1 MHVLGPGI
9 SPLCRSRPWSI
20 CCWSIVLVG
29 VQLSLAWGEQ
39 GSATTPR
46 PPVSGDI
53 HPGASHVFI
62 HVGKTG
68 LGHEHAVIGQLQYG
82 QLQLSQ
88 PNGAGVLVFDMT
100 SFQADTDDARRY
112 LGFDGQTDAST
123 QEQVNANMLGESVL
137 DVKRYPTATF
147 KVATIQQLPK
157 RDEKGRVQYSLK
169 GDFTLHGV
177 TKPIEVVANMEPKDK
192 WFHVRGSFAC
202 LQSDYGITPFSK
214 GFGVIGV
221 ADKLTIYADFWVVP

>member
-1 MHVLGPGI
+1 MHVHGPG
-9 SPLCRSRPWSI
+9 SRPNHKSGQLLI
-20 CCWSIVLVG
+20 CCWVIGLLG
-29 VQLSLAWGEQ
+29 ANLSSAAGQ
-39 GSATTPR
+39 QAGSAAPR
-46 PPVSGDI
+46 PPASGDI

-68 LGHEHAVIGQLQYG
+68 LGHEHAVIGKLQYG
-82 QLQLSQ
+82 QLMLSQ

-112 LGFDGQTDAST
+112 LGFDGTTDAST
-123 QEQVNANMLGESVL
+123 QEQVNANMLGASVL

-147 KVATIQQLPK
+147 KVATIQQLPQ
-157 RDEKGRVQYSLK
+157 RDEKGRTQYSLK

-177 TKPIEVVANMEPKDK
+177 TKPIEVVANMEPQDK
-192 WFHVRGSFAC
+192 WFHVRGSFDF
-202 LQSDYGITPFSK
+202 LQSDYGITPFTK